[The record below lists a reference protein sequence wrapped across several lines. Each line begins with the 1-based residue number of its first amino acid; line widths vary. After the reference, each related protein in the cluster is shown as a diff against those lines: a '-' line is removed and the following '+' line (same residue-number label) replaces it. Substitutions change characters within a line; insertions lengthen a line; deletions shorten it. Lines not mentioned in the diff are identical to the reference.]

1 MGFFKKIFKGIGK
14 VFKKIGKGIK
24 KAFKGFGKF
33 MGKIGVVGQI
43 AMMFI
48 PFGQIFAPMLQSLQS
63 TFLGVLGKG
72 LVSANPLIKG
82 ASTLV
87 NAAYRTGVAVYEG
100 YKTVTGAVSSFL
112 GETTK
117 FLGSKMGFKVENAAG
132 SFFGKGADS
141 VLGRVGTEAVSNF
154 NGFKEAL
161 GGIIDT
167 NPTAT
172 GVEYMKQAN
181 RMKGEYKY
189 QSPNIDPETMKID
202 TDTGE
207 RIAGTGKLY
216 KRDIDGNIIPG
227 TSIRPP
233 LPEDIPIIE
242 RSNTVRTQD
251 LDFDTLKD
259 RYPERDIA
267 GNIISDRSSDR
278 SLLSKTGEYASQKLA
293 QLPMDMATS
302 LATSALNQEVLAQ
315 DPVERQPRK
324 ALDFSSSF
332 MPDTYGLGFQS
343 PRAFEIPY
351 ISFNTDY
358 LSFMTGIMNSLGTPQ
373 GAFGNRN
380 MNLSQQIA

>member
-87 NAAYRTGVAVYEG
+87 QAAYKTGAAVYEG

-154 NGFKEAL
+154 KGFQEAL

-167 NPTAT
+167 NPAAT
-172 GVEYMKQAN
+172 GAKYIEQAN
-181 RMKGEYKY
+181 LMKGD
-189 QSPNIDPETMKID
+189 N
-202 TDTGE
+202 
-207 RIAGTGKLY
+207 L
-216 KRDIDGNIIPG
+216 
-227 TSIRPP
+227 PP
-233 LPEDIPIIE
+233 LQGPEQRPLQGPLRPGE
-242 RSNTVRTQD
+242 SLPSESLNEVYNSVNTVPGPTE
-251 LDFDTLKD
+251 KK
-259 RYPERDIA
+259 
-267 GNIISDRSSDR
+267 
-278 SLLSKTGEYASQKLA
+278 SLLSKTGEYASNKLA

-324 ALDFSSSF
+324 ALDFSASF
-332 MPDTYGLGFQS
+332 MPDTYGLGIQS

-358 LSFMTGIMNSLGTPQ
+358 LSFMTGIMNSLGTPL
-373 GAFGNRN
+373 GNYGNRN
-380 MNLSQQIA
+380 MNLSQQIAK

>member
-1 MGFFKKIFKGIGK
+1 
-14 VFKKIGKGIK
+14 
-24 KAFKGFGKF
+24 

-87 NAAYRTGVAVYEG
+87 QAAYKTGAAVYEG

-167 NPTAT
+167 NPAAT
-172 GVEYMKQAN
+172 GAKYIEQAN
-181 RMKGEYKY
+181 LMKSNPTQTSATTNMSEAI
-189 QSPNIDPETMKID
+189 S
-202 TDTGE
+202 
-207 RIAGTGKLY
+207 AG
-216 KRDIDGNIIPG
+216 
-227 TSIRPP
+227 
-233 LPEDIPIIE
+233 
-242 RSNTVRTQD
+242 
-251 LDFDTLKD
+251 LD
-259 RYPERDIA
+259 
-267 GNIISDRSSDR
+267 SSLVEKK

-343 PRAFEIPY
+343 PVQMAAP
-351 ISFNTDY
+351 SVPLLPSGNTDY
-358 LSFMTGIMNSLGTPQ
+358 QFIIAQIMNSLGTPL
-373 GAFGNRN
+373 GNYGNPN
-380 MNLSQQIA
+380 MSLSQQPA